1 MFQNQHKSK
10 LSHLSYG
17 TLLLTRLSE
26 IRLPNKEFKECRPGK
41 RQTLAKK
48 ML

>member
-1 MFQNQHKSK
+1 MFQNQHKFK

-26 IRLPNKEFKECRPGK
+26 IRLPNKEFKECRQGK
-41 RQTLAKK
+41 RQILAKK